1 MTTAYN
7 RLAIIQRGSLT
18 AIAIVLSMAASSA
31 CQAQAKG
38 PAQTGD
44 AAQAGDAAGSIPD
57 IVVTAEK
64 RETSIQRTPLAITAV
79 SSEELRTKNITTLL
93 DIGALAPNVLAGS
106 QSTGG
111 TQSGGFFIRGIGQD
125 RSGITFDQGVGVY
138 VDDVF
143 VSRSDSS
150 FLSLVDVDRI
160 EVLRGPQG
168 TLFGKNTIGG
178 AIRYITRRPSNQ
190 FGGYVD
196 VTAGNFNRLDV
207 KASVNIPLSDRFFIK
222 ATFGALKEDGY
233 VSHIMDDRKDGNQD
247 VRMGRLQFRALLSDR
262 LTVDLTAD
270 RMVSENNGRAY
281 TVFYIDP
288 NSTYP
293 KAYLAKTGQPFDSRY
308 QSTSPYNRYGGDD
321 QHYRDSDYSFSGV
334 VNLELGDHLNL
345 KSITAYSAAN
355 ITNISSWDGGAPKLF
370 DTGIQRTTNQFSEE
384 LQLTGKLWDD
394 RLDFATGL
402 YYLTESPRDNAYNY
416 AVNDVEY
423 PAPRLTT
430 QSQKVN
436 SYAAFGQF
444 TLKATEKL
452 SLTAGIRYSRD
463 DKSANS
469 SRTDAGANPVTG
481 YFGSGKGSWDNFSP
495 RFAIEY
501 QWSPTLM
508 TYASITKGFR
518 SGGINILTSPISRT
532 NPSLV
537 ARCPDAFNYS
547 CQSYEPEVVW
557 NYEGGLRADL
567 FDRHLRFNLTGFYM
581 KYSNQQLTARD
592 DIINLVY
599 IQNVGKAHRGGI
611 EVETII
617 KPFQGLTLTGNV
629 GYLDAKYDDVGAATG
644 VSTNSLVL
652 RSPRWNYNIGA
663 TYEAPVGNGSVL
675 GNVSFS
681 YRSSQS
687 TASTDTN
694 SLVVPAYGL
703 LNARL
708 EYKAPNKKW
717 SIAVLATNLTN
728 KLYYIGGVDFGI
740 KEHVIGVSQ
749 WDVGRPREV
758 AANLRFNF

>member
-1 MTTAYN
+1 
-7 RLAIIQRGSLT
+7 
-18 AIAIVLSMAASSA
+18 
-31 CQAQAKG
+31 
-38 PAQTGD
+38 
-44 AAQAGDAAGSIPD
+44 
-57 IVVTAEK
+57 
-64 RETSIQRTPLAITAV
+64 
-79 SSEELRTKNITTLL
+79 
-93 DIGALAPNVLAGS
+93 
-106 QSTGG
+106 
-111 TQSGGFFIRGIGQD
+111 
-125 RSGITFDQGVGVY
+125 
-138 VDDVF
+138 
-143 VSRSDSS
+143 
-150 FLSLVDVDRI
+150 
-160 EVLRGPQG
+160 
-168 TLFGKNTIGG
+168 
-178 AIRYITRRPSNQ
+178 
-190 FGGYVD
+190 
-196 VTAGNFNRLDV
+196 
-207 KASVNIPLSDRFFIK
+207 
-222 ATFGALKEDGY
+222 
-233 VSHIMDDRKDGNQD
+233 
-247 VRMGRLQFRALLSDR
+247 
-262 LTVDLTAD
+262 
-270 RMVSENNGRAY
+270 
-281 TVFYIDP
+281 
-288 NSTYP
+288 
-293 KAYLAKTGQPFDSRY
+293 
-308 QSTSPYNRYGGDD
+308 
-321 QHYRDSDYSFSGV
+321 
-334 VNLELGDHLNL
+334 
-345 KSITAYSAAN
+345 
-355 ITNISSWDGGAPKLF
+355 
-370 DTGIQRTTNQFSEE
+370 
-384 LQLTGKLWDD
+384 
-394 RLDFATGL
+394 
-402 YYLTESPRDNAYNY
+402 
-416 AVNDVEY
+416 
-423 PAPRLTT
+423 
-430 QSQKVN
+430 
-436 SYAAFGQF
+436 
-444 TLKATEKL
+444 
-452 SLTAGIRYSRD
+452 
-463 DKSANS
+463 
-469 SRTDAGANPVTG
+469 
-481 YFGSGKGSWDNFSP
+481 
-495 RFAIEY
+495 
-501 QWSPTLM
+501 M

-611 EVETII
+611 EVETIV

-728 KLYYIGGVDFGI
+728 RLYYIGGVDFGI